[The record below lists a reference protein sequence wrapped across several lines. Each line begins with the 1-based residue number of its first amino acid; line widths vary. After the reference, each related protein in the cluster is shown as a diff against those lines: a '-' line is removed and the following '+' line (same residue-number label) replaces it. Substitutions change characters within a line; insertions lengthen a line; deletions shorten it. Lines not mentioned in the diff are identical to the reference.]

1 MRCKLRG
8 GGGGE
13 GCSLLACVLLSR
25 ATRISRL
32 MSRIRQSRISSL
44 RPVLRMLGWSS
55 RPLVRGN
62 EDAGYEGIYAFV
74 RLIVRQATYNL
85 VPRVFLFKKREDIGA
100 RLRLPRVNKTTDMKR
115 WNNKHVHHKIFMEIK
130 VISCYLQFN
139 IMQSLHLF
147 TLPPP
152 RSLNK
157 HHLMHLN
164 IYYIYIYKKPT
175 ENLRWESYLPT
186 LSVNL

>member
-1 MRCKLRG
+1 MRCKLQG

-157 HHLMHLN
+157 HHLMPLN
-164 IYYIYIYKKPT
+164 IYYIYIYI
-175 ENLRWESYLPT
+175 YIYI
-186 LSVNL
+186 